1 MADLEW
7 SLLVTRLTGN
17 QLKKGFDKNERGEL
31 GTKVQQSRTLVT
43 TFAS

>member
-17 QLKKGFDKNERGEL
+17 QLKKGFDKNERGE
-31 GTKVQQSRTLVT
+31 QSRTLVT
-43 TFAS
+43 TFVS